1 MLHHTKKKPRYWT
14 ERQKA
19 EWQKEIGR
27 RLREAIEA
35 EYGYRQEYVFAKAIG
50 ISQGSLS
57 DIISGKSTPSAYTL
71 VKMSSLGI
79 PGLDAGF
86 ILGGF

>member
-1 MLHHTKKKPRYWT
+1 MLHHTKKRPQYWT

-19 EWQKEIGR
+19 EWQKEMGQ